1 MQHQQHRQQ
10 QITLS
15 GSCPVPAMSKCNIRS
30 SSSSTSC
37 HWNICA
43 DLLSS
48 EQQQHPNLA
57 YDEVAMG
64 SWVQTPILASFGS
77 WPAGKI

>member
-1 MQHQQHRQQ
+1 
-10 QITLS
+10 
-15 GSCPVPAMSKCNIRS
+15 MSKCNIR